1 MNSDIDIHSIVPKLI
16 CTFYTF
22 LSDKYLFI
30 LTEFRNEQIIAG
42 IGKFPKGELERMTRF
57 NLILMLIACMFMS
70 VGIVMAQEEE
80 AVETPMEDEV
90 TTETDDVPVGD
101 TMGGDATIKGEVIDT
116 TADQNPIPE
125 VTVSIVGSD
134 GQEFTATTDKDGK
147 YEKTGLQAG
156 RYTISYSKVG
166 YGDRVGKTKLV
177 AAGGEIFDRI
187 KMREKDNIYTF
198 FRKFGFVFYPLAICS
213 IVALTFIIE
222 RLFTFLR
229 SRSRIGT
236 EQFIASIA
244 DSLRK
249 ENIMEAV
256 STCEEAGG
264 PLANVLKAGLL
275 RYSQAQIEER
285 DITKEEIQESIEEA
299 SLLEIPEL
307 ERNLPVLGTVAVVSP
322 LFGLLGTVTGMITA
336 FTTIALEGT
345 GDPQQLAEG
354 ISQALLT
361 TAGGLTIAIPCLIFF
376 QLFDSWV
383 NRHMVEISQVSTE
396 IVNQLIVGEADA

>member
-1 MNSDIDIHSIVPKLI
+1 
-16 CTFYTF
+16 
-22 LSDKYLFI
+22 
-30 LTEFRNEQIIAG
+30 
-42 IGKFPKGELERMTRF
+42 MTRLS
-57 NLILMLIACMFMS
+57 LILMLVVCMFMS
-70 VGIVMAQEEE
+70 AGIVIMAQDEE
-80 AVETPMEDEV
+80 AAETPSVDAADAADAQEADM
-90 TTETDDVPVGD
+90 
-101 TMGGDATIKGEVIDT
+101 MGEGGTIRGEVVDT
-116 TADQNPIPE
+116 TGDRNPIPE
-125 VTVSIVGSD
+125 VTVEITNTTTGETSEVETNED
-134 GQEFTATTDKDGK
+134 GM
-147 YEKTGLQAG
+147 YEKTGLAAG
-156 RYTISYSKVG
+156 RYQMRYSKEG
-166 YGDRVGKTKLV
+166 YGNRTSRSKVLN
-177 AAGGEIFDRI
+177 AGSELSLPM
-187 KMREKDNIYTF
+187 KMSKKDNIITF
-198 FRKFGFVFYPLAICS
+198 FQKFGFVFYPLAICS
-213 IVALTFIIE
+213 VVALTFIIE
-222 RLFTFLR
+222 RLFTFVR

-285 DITKEEIQESIEEA
+285 DITKEEIQEAIEEA

-345 GDPQQLAEG
+345 GDPQQLAGG

-396 IVNQLIVGEADA
+396 IVNQLIVGETNA

>member
-1 MNSDIDIHSIVPKLI
+1 
-16 CTFYTF
+16 
-22 LSDKYLFI
+22 
-30 LTEFRNEQIIAG
+30 
-42 IGKFPKGELERMTRF
+42 MTRLS
-57 NLILMLIACMFMS
+57 LILMLVVCMFMS
-70 VGIVMAQEEE
+70 AGIVIMAQDEE
-80 AVETPMEDEV
+80 AAETPSVDAADAADAQEADM
-90 TTETDDVPVGD
+90 
-101 TMGGDATIKGEVIDT
+101 MGEGGTIRGEVVDT
-116 TADQNPIPE
+116 TADRTPIE
-125 VTVSIVGSD
+125 GVTVEIANVVTGDKFSV
-134 GQEFTATTDKDGK
+134 ETDEAGM
-147 YEKTGLQAG
+147 YEQAGLPAG
-156 RYTISYSKVG
+156 RYQMRYSREG
-166 YGDRVGKTKLV
+166 YGNRTSRTKVLS
-177 AAGGEIFDRI
+177 ANGELSVPM
-187 KMREKDNIYTF
+187 KMSEKDNIISF
-198 FRKFGFVFYPLAICS
+198 FQKFGFVFYPLAICS
-213 IVALTFIIE
+213 VVALTFIIE
-222 RLFTFLR
+222 RLFTFVR

-285 DITKEEIQESIEEA
+285 DITKEEIQEAIEEA

-345 GDPQQLAEG
+345 GDPQQLAGG

-396 IVNQLIVGEADA
+396 IVNQLIVGETNA

>member
-1 MNSDIDIHSIVPKLI
+1 MKR
-16 CTFYTF
+16 
-22 LSDKYLFI
+22 LS
-30 LTEFRNEQIIAG
+30 
-42 IGKFPKGELERMTRF
+42 
-57 NLILMLIACMFMS
+57 LILMLVACMFMS
-70 VGIVMAQEEE
+70 VGIVMAQDEE
-80 AVETPMEDEV
+80 ASEPADASAEDTEV
-90 TTETDDVPVGD
+90 LDDTIG
-101 TMGGDATIKGEVIDT
+101 TGATIRGDIIDT
-116 TADQNPIPE
+116 STDQNPIQGA
-125 VTVSIVGSD
+125 TVEITRNSD
-134 GQEFTATTDKDGK
+134 GQKFMATTNKEGA
-147 YEKTGLQAG
+147 YEKTGIPPG
-156 RYTISYSKVG
+156 RYTISVSKEG
-166 YGDRVGKTKLV
+166 YGDRVGKSKVV
-177 AAGGEIFDRI
+177 ASGGEVYDRI
-187 KMREKDNIYTF
+187 KMRKKDTIVSF
-198 FRKFGFVFYPLAICS
+198 FKKFGFVFYPLAICS
-213 IVALTFIIE
+213 VVALTFIIE
-222 RLFTFLR
+222 RLFTFVR

-285 DITKEEIQESIEEA
+285 DITKEEIQEAIEEA

-396 IVNQLIVGEADA
+396 IVNQLIVSDVNA

>member
-1 MNSDIDIHSIVPKLI
+1 MI
-16 CTFYTF
+16 
-22 LSDKYLFI
+22 
-30 LTEFRNEQIIAG
+30 
-42 IGKFPKGELERMTRF
+42 RF
-57 NLILMLIACMFMS
+57 SFVLMLIACVGMS
-70 VGIVMAQEEE
+70 VGLVFAQ
-80 AVETPMEDEV
+80 
-90 TTETDDVPVGD
+90 DDAGGSGGTVRGQILD
-101 TMGGDATIKGEVIDT
+101 TS
-116 TADQNPIPE
+116 TAQNPITE
-125 VTVSIVGSD
+125 VDVRIVAIG
-134 GQEFTATTDKDGK
+134 GEEYTATSDANGE
-147 YEKTGLQAG
+147 YEKSGIPAG
-156 RYTISYSKVG
+156 RYLLSIYKDG
-166 YGDRVGKTKLV
+166 YGPREGKPVSVINGGDHYIPLKMTK
-177 AAGGEIFDRI
+177 
-187 KMREKDNIYTF
+187 KDNIVTF
-198 FRKFGFVFYPLAICS
+198 FQKFGFVFWPLALCS
-213 IVALTFIIE
+213 ITALTFIIE
-222 RLFTFLR
+222 RLFTFVR

-285 DITKEEIQESIEEA
+285 DISKEEIQEAIEEA

-322 LFGLLGTVTGMITA
+322 LFGLLGTVTGMISA

-345 GDPQQLAEG
+345 GDPQQLAGG

-361 TAGGLTIAIPCLIFF
+361 TAAGLTVAIPCLIFF

-396 IVNQLIVGEADA
+396 IVNQLIVGESSGA

>member
-1 MNSDIDIHSIVPKLI
+1 
-16 CTFYTF
+16 
-22 LSDKYLFI
+22 
-30 LTEFRNEQIIAG
+30 
-42 IGKFPKGELERMTRF
+42 MTRLS
-57 NLILMLIACMFMS
+57 LILILLLVTCVAMP
-70 VGIVMAQEEE
+70 VGIVMAQEDAADAPSVDDAADAGME
-80 AVETPMEDEV
+80 AGADDAQDVEV
-90 TTETDDVPVGD
+90 VA
-101 TMGGDATIKGEVIDT
+101 GDATLKVRIVDT
-116 TADQNPIPE
+116 SVDQNPIKE
-125 VTVSIVGSD
+125 AQVVILDVKNEDHG
-134 GQEFTATTDKDGK
+134 GLTDENGD
-147 YEKTGLQAG
+147 YIKTGLAEG
-156 RYTISYSKVG
+156 RYTISVYKEG
-166 YGDRVGKTKLV
+166 YHEREGKTKVLGKDSE
-177 AAGGEIFDRI
+177 ASETI
-187 KMREKDNIYTF
+187 KMRKKDNIISF

-222 RLFTFLR
+222 RLFTFVR

-285 DITKEEIQESIEEA
+285 DITKEEIQEAIEEA

-322 LFGLLGTVTGMITA
+322 LFGLLGTVTGMINA

-396 IVNQLIVGEADA
+396 IINQLIVGEANA

>member
-1 MNSDIDIHSIVPKLI
+1 MKR
-16 CTFYTF
+16 
-22 LSDKYLFI
+22 LS
-30 LTEFRNEQIIAG
+30 
-42 IGKFPKGELERMTRF
+42 
-57 NLILMLIACMFMS
+57 LILMLIACMGMS
-70 VGIVMAQEEE
+70 FGIVIAQEEAPTEE
-80 AVETPMEDEV
+80 AGEAGEAGEVGETEI
-90 TTETDDVPVGD
+90 VGD
-101 TMGGDATIKGEVIDT
+101 VTGSGG
-116 TADQNPIPE
+116 
-125 VTVSIVGSD
+125 TV
-134 GQEFTATTDKDGK
+134 
-147 YEKTGLQAG
+147 
-156 RYTISYSKVG
+156 R
-166 YGDRVGKTKLV
+166 
-177 AAGGEIFDRI
+177 GEIFDTTPQRNPI
-187 KMREKDNIYTF
+187 EGVRVEIVGTDEQKFTATSDDTGTFEHSNIPAGRYLISIFRENYNERLGRAVTVVNDGDHYVQLKMTKKDTILSF
-198 FRKFGFVFYPLAICS
+198 FQKFGFVFWPLAICS
-213 IVALTFIIE
+213 VTALTFIIE
-222 RLFTFLR
+222 RLFTFVR

-244 DSLRK
+244 DSLRQ

-285 DITKEEIQESIEEA
+285 DITKEEIQEAIEEA

-322 LFGLLGTVTGMITA
+322 LFGLLGTVTGMINA

-345 GDPQQLAEG
+345 GDPQQLAGG

-396 IVNQLIVGEADA
+396 IVNQLVIGDANA

>member
-1 MNSDIDIHSIVPKLI
+1 
-16 CTFYTF
+16 
-22 LSDKYLFI
+22 
-30 LTEFRNEQIIAG
+30 
-42 IGKFPKGELERMTRF
+42 MTR
-57 NLILMLIACMFMS
+57 LSLVLMLVACMFMS
-70 VGIVMAQEEE
+70 AGIVMAQDEE
-80 AVETPMEDEV
+80 AAPEAPTPA
-90 TTETDDVPVGD
+90 DDVVGVD
-101 TMGGDATIKGEVIDT
+101 DAQDAEAIVSGATIRGTIIDT
-116 TADQNPIPE
+116 SADANPIE
-125 VTVSIVGSD
+125 GATVLIVGSD
-134 GQEFTATTDKDGK
+134 EQEYELTTDENGEYKQ
-147 YEKTGLQAG
+147 TGLPAG
-156 RYTISYSKVG
+156 RYTINVSKDGYSARYGKQKV
-166 YGDRVGKTKLV
+166 VGKDSEV
-177 AAGGEIFDRI
+177 VDRI
-187 KMREKDNIYTF
+187 KMRKKDTIVSF
-198 FRKFGFVFYPLAICS
+198 FQKFGFVFYPLAICS

-222 RLFTFLR
+222 RLFTFVR

-285 DITKEEIQESIEEA
+285 DITKEEIQEAIEEA

-322 LFGLLGTVTGMITA
+322 LFGLLGTVTGMINA

-396 IVNQLIVGEADA
+396 IVNQLIIGEADA

>member
-1 MNSDIDIHSIVPKLI
+1 
-16 CTFYTF
+16 
-22 LSDKYLFI
+22 
-30 LTEFRNEQIIAG
+30 
-42 IGKFPKGELERMTRF
+42 MTRLS
-57 NLILMLIACMFMS
+57 LILMLVACMFM
-70 VGIVMAQEEE
+70 VTGIVIAQEEE
-80 AVETPMEDEV
+80 PAEAPSVDAAE
-90 TTETDDVPVGD
+90 GD
-101 TMGGDATIKGEVIDT
+101 TEGEEVDSGIGGATVKGEIIDT
-116 TADQNPIPE
+116 SANQNPIQD
-125 VTVSIVGSD
+125 VTVKIVEAGSE
-134 GQEFTATTDKDGK
+134 QEYITTTD
-147 YEKTGLQAG
+147 ETGSFEQSGLPPG
-156 RYTISYSKVG
+156 RYTVSVAKEG
-166 YGDRVGKTKLV
+166 YGDRVGRSKVV
-177 AAGGEIFDRI
+177 AAGGEIFERI
-187 KMREKDNIYTF
+187 KMREKDNIISF
-198 FRKFGFVFYPLAICS
+198 FMKFGFVFYPLAICS

-222 RLFTFLR
+222 RLFTFVR

-285 DITKEEIQESIEEA
+285 DITKEEIQEAIEEA

-345 GDPQQLAEG
+345 GDPQQLAGG

-361 TAGGLTIAIPCLIFF
+361 TAGGLTVAIPCLIFF

-396 IVNQLIVGEADA
+396 IVNQLIVGDANA

>member
-1 MNSDIDIHSIVPKLI
+1 MEVL
-16 CTFYTF
+16 C
-22 LSDKYLFI
+22 DKVLV
-30 LTEFRNEQIIAG
+30 LQIKKEIYCR
-42 IGKFPKGELERMTRF
+42 IGKLPKGESVRMNRLS
-57 NLILMLIACMFMS
+57 LIFMLVACMFMS
-70 VGIVMAQEEE
+70 VGIVMAQEEATE
-80 AVETPMEDEV
+80 EVEVNEPSVGAEDASDA
-90 TTETDDVPVGD
+90 ETFGA
-101 TMGGDATIKGEVIDT
+101 GGTIKGEVVDT
-116 TADQNPIPE
+116 SADLNPIE
-125 VTVSIVGSD
+125 GVTVTIVRGID
-134 GQEFTATTDKDGK
+134 EQAFTATTDKDGA
-147 YEKTGLQAG
+147 YEKTGLEAG
-156 RYTISYSKVG
+156 RYTISYEKEG
-166 YGDRVGKTKLV
+166 YGKRVGKSKVL
-177 AAGGEIFDRI
+177 AAGGEIFDRT
-187 KMREKDNIYTF
+187 KMRKKDNIISF
-198 FRKFGFVFYPLAICS
+198 FQKFGFVFYPLAICS
-213 IVALTFIIE
+213 VVALTFIIE
-222 RLFTFLR
+222 RLFTFVR

-285 DITKEEIQESIEEA
+285 DITKEEIQEAIEEA

-396 IVNQLIVGEADA
+396 IVNQLIVGDANA

>member
-1 MNSDIDIHSIVPKLI
+1 MKR
-16 CTFYTF
+16 
-22 LSDKYLFI
+22 LS
-30 LTEFRNEQIIAG
+30 
-42 IGKFPKGELERMTRF
+42 
-57 NLILMLIACMFMS
+57 LILMLVACMFMS
-70 VGIVMAQEEE
+70 VGIVMAQDTGAEE
-80 AVETPMEDEV
+80 ALD
-90 TTETDDVPVGD
+90 D
-101 TMGGDATIKGEVIDT
+101 TMGAGATIRGDIVDT
-116 TADQNPIPE
+116 TADVSPIE
-125 VTVSIVGSD
+125 GVTVEITRNSD
-134 GQEFTATTDKDGK
+134 GQQFEAITNEEGA
-147 YEKTGLQAG
+147 YEQIGIPPG
-156 RYTISYSKVG
+156 RYTISVSKEG
-166 YGDRVGKTKLV
+166 YGDRVGKSKVV
-177 AAGGEIFDRI
+177 AEGQEVYERI
-187 KMREKDNIYTF
+187 KMRKKDTIVSF
-198 FRKFGFVFYPLAICS
+198 FKKFGFVFYPLAICS
-213 IVALTFIIE
+213 VVALTFIIE
-222 RLFTFLR
+222 RLFTFVR

-285 DITKEEIQESIEEA
+285 DITKEEIQEAIEEA

-396 IVNQLIVGEADA
+396 IINQLIVSDVNA

>member
-1 MNSDIDIHSIVPKLI
+1 MI
-16 CTFYTF
+16 
-22 LSDKYLFI
+22 
-30 LTEFRNEQIIAG
+30 
-42 IGKFPKGELERMTRF
+42 RF
-57 NLILMLIACMFMS
+57 SFVLLLIACVGMS
-70 VGIVMAQEEE
+70 VGLVFAQ
-80 AVETPMEDEV
+80 
-90 TTETDDVPVGD
+90 DDAGGSGGTVRGQILD
-101 TMGGDATIKGEVIDT
+101 TS
-116 TADQNPIPE
+116 TAQNPIDA
-125 VTVSIVGSD
+125 VDVRIVAIG
-134 GQEFTATTDKDGK
+134 GEEYTATSDANGE
-147 YEKTGLQAG
+147 YEKSGIPAG
-156 RYTISYSKVG
+156 RYLLSIYKDG
-166 YGDRVGKTKLV
+166 YGPREGKPVSVINGGDHYIPLKMTK
-177 AAGGEIFDRI
+177 
-187 KMREKDNIYTF
+187 KDNIVTF
-198 FRKFGFVFYPLAICS
+198 FQKFGFVFWPLALCS
-213 IVALTFIIE
+213 ITALTFIIE
-222 RLFTFLR
+222 RLFTFVR

-285 DITKEEIQESIEEA
+285 DISKEEIQEAIEEA

-322 LFGLLGTVTGMITA
+322 LFGLLGTVTGMISA

-345 GDPQQLAEG
+345 GDPQQLAGG

-361 TAGGLTIAIPCLIFF
+361 TAAGLTVAIPCLIFF

-396 IVNQLIVGEADA
+396 IVNQLIVGESSGA

>member
-1 MNSDIDIHSIVPKLI
+1 
-16 CTFYTF
+16 
-22 LSDKYLFI
+22 
-30 LTEFRNEQIIAG
+30 
-42 IGKFPKGELERMTRF
+42 MTRLS
-57 NLILMLIACMFMS
+57 LILMFVACMFMS
-70 VGIVMAQEEE
+70 VGIVMAQDEE
-80 AVETPMEDEV
+80 AAETPDV
-90 TTETDDVPVGD
+90 DTADAQDTEMVGN
-101 TMGGDATIKGEVIDT
+101 GATIKGEVIDT
-116 TADQNPIPE
+116 STEQKPIEGVTVTIVSSGDDQNY
-125 VTVSIVGSD
+125 TV
-134 GQEFTATTDKDGK
+134 TTDKDGY
-147 YEKTGLQAG
+147 YEKTGLPPG
-156 RYTISYSKVG
+156 RYTISVSKDG
-166 YGDRVGKTKLV
+166 YGDRIGKSKVV
-177 AAGGEIFDRI
+177 AAGGEIYDRI
-187 KMREKDNIYTF
+187 KMREKDNIVSF
-198 FRKFGFVFYPLAICS
+198 FQKFGFVFYPLAICS
-213 IVALTFIIE
+213 VVALTFIIE
-222 RLFTFLR
+222 RLFTFVR

-285 DITKEEIQESIEEA
+285 DITKEEIQEAIEEA

-345 GDPQQLAEG
+345 GDPQQLAGG

>member
-1 MNSDIDIHSIVPKLI
+1 MKR
-16 CTFYTF
+16 
-22 LSDKYLFI
+22 LS
-30 LTEFRNEQIIAG
+30 
-42 IGKFPKGELERMTRF
+42 
-57 NLILMLIACMFMS
+57 LILMLVACMFMS
-70 VGIVMAQEEE
+70 VGIAMAQDEE
-80 AVETPMEDEV
+80 ASEPADAGAEDGEIL
-90 TTETDDVPVGD
+90 DD
-101 TMGGDATIKGEVIDT
+101 TMGTGATVKGDIIDT
-116 TADQNPIPE
+116 TADQNPIQD
-125 VTVSIVGSD
+125 VTVEITRNSD
-134 GQEFTATTDKDGK
+134 GQKFMAKTNEAGS
-147 YEKTGLQAG
+147 YERAGIPPG
-156 RYTISYSKVG
+156 RYTISVFKEG
-166 YGDRVGKTKLV
+166 YGNRVGKSKVV
-177 AAGGEIFDRI
+177 AAGQEIYERI
-187 KMREKDNIYTF
+187 KMREKDNIVSF
-198 FRKFGFVFYPLAICS
+198 FKKFGFVFYPLAICS
-213 IVALTFIIE
+213 VVALTFIIE
-222 RLFTFLR
+222 RLFTFVR

-285 DITKEEIQESIEEA
+285 DITKEEIQEAIEEA

-396 IVNQLIVGEADA
+396 IVNQLIISDVNA

>member
-1 MNSDIDIHSIVPKLI
+1 
-16 CTFYTF
+16 
-22 LSDKYLFI
+22 
-30 LTEFRNEQIIAG
+30 
-42 IGKFPKGELERMTRF
+42 MTR
-57 NLILMLIACMFMS
+57 LSLVLMLVACLSMS
-70 VGIVMAQEEE
+70 AGVVFAQDGGTVRGQIV
-80 AVETPMEDEV
+80 
-90 TTETDDVPVGD
+90 
-101 TMGGDATIKGEVIDT
+101 DT
-116 TADQNPIPE
+116 TTAQNPIESVE
-125 VTVSIVGSD
+125 VKIVAQG
-134 GQEFTATTDKDGK
+134 GEEFTATTDANGD
-147 YEKTGLQAG
+147 YERSGVPAG
-156 RYTISYSKVG
+156 RYLISIYREG
-166 YGDRVGKTKLV
+166 YGDRLGKPVTVVNGGDHYVPLKMTK
-177 AAGGEIFDRI
+177 
-187 KMREKDNIYTF
+187 KDNIVTF
-198 FRKFGFVFYPLAICS
+198 FQKFGFVFWPLALCS
-213 IVALTFIIE
+213 ITALTFIIE
-222 RLFTFLR
+222 RLFTFVR

-285 DITKEEIQESIEEA
+285 DISKEEIQEAIEEA

-322 LFGLLGTVTGMITA
+322 LFGLLGTVTGMISA

-345 GDPQQLAEG
+345 GDPQQLAGG

-361 TAGGLTIAIPCLIFF
+361 TAAGLTVAIPCLIFF

-396 IVNQLIVGEADA
+396 IVNQLIVGEASDA

>member
-1 MNSDIDIHSIVPKLI
+1 
-16 CTFYTF
+16 
-22 LSDKYLFI
+22 
-30 LTEFRNEQIIAG
+30 
-42 IGKFPKGELERMTRF
+42 MTRF
-57 NLILMLIACMFMS
+57 SLIMMLIACMFMS

-80 AVETPMEDEV
+80 AADETPMGDDSAVEGDDSTIVDE
-90 TTETDDVPVGD
+90 TL
-101 TMGGDATIKGEVIDT
+101 GDATITGKVIDT
-116 TADQNPIPE
+116 TADQNPIE
-125 VTVSIVGSD
+125 DVTVSIVGSD
-134 GQEFTATTDKDGK
+134 GQTFTTTTDDNGE
-147 YEKTGLQAG
+147 YRETGLAAG
-156 RYTISYSKVG
+156 RYTISYKKEG

-177 AAGGEIFDRI
+177 AAGGEIHDRI

>member
-1 MNSDIDIHSIVPKLI
+1 MIR
-16 CTFYTF
+16 
-22 LSDKYLFI
+22 LS
-30 LTEFRNEQIIAG
+30 
-42 IGKFPKGELERMTRF
+42 
-57 NLILMLIACMFMS
+57 LILMLVACMFMS
-70 VGIVMAQEEE
+70 VGIVMAQDEE
-80 AVETPMEDEV
+80 AADTPSVDAADAQ
-90 TTETDDVPVGD
+90 ETDTVD
-101 TMGGDATIKGEVIDT
+101 GGATISGEVVDT
-116 TADQNPIPE
+116 TGDRNPIE
-125 VTVSIVGSD
+125 GVTVTILNTGTN
-134 GQEFTATTDKDGK
+134 QKFTAETDEDGR
-147 YEKTGLQAG
+147 YEKTGLPAG
-156 RYTISYSKVG
+156 RYTMTYAKEGYGNRVGRSKV
-166 YGDRVGKTKLV
+166 LSP
-177 AAGGEIFDRI
+177 GGELNIPM
-187 KMREKDNIYTF
+187 KMSKKDTIVSF
-198 FRKFGFVFYPLAICS
+198 FKKFGFVFYPLAICS
-213 IVALTFIIE
+213 VVALTFIIE
-222 RLFTFLR
+222 RLFTFVR

-285 DITKEEIQESIEEA
+285 DITKEEIQEAIEEA

-345 GDPQQLAEG
+345 GDPQQLAGG

-396 IVNQLIVGEADA
+396 IVNQLIVGEANA

>member
-1 MNSDIDIHSIVPKLI
+1 MKR
-16 CTFYTF
+16 
-22 LSDKYLFI
+22 LS
-30 LTEFRNEQIIAG
+30 
-42 IGKFPKGELERMTRF
+42 
-57 NLILMLIACMFMS
+57 LILMLVACMFMS
-70 VGIVMAQEEE
+70 VGIVMAQDEE
-80 AVETPMEDEV
+80 ASEPADAGAEDTEV
-90 TTETDDVPVGD
+90 LDDTIG
-101 TMGGDATIKGEVIDT
+101 TGATIRGDIIDT
-116 TADQNPIPE
+116 STDQNPIQDA
-125 VTVSIVGSD
+125 TVEITRNSD
-134 GQEFTATTDKDGK
+134 GQQFEAITNEEGA
-147 YEKTGLQAG
+147 YEQIGIPPG
-156 RYTISYSKVG
+156 RYTISVFKEG
-166 YGDRVGKTKLV
+166 YGNRVGKSKVV
-177 AAGGEIFDRI
+177 AEGQEVYERI
-187 KMREKDNIYTF
+187 KMREKDTIVSF
-198 FRKFGFVFYPLAICS
+198 FKKFGFVFYPLAICS
-213 IVALTFIIE
+213 VVALTFIIE
-222 RLFTFLR
+222 RLFTFVR

-285 DITKEEIQESIEEA
+285 DITKEEIQEAIEEA

-396 IVNQLIVGEADA
+396 IVNQLIVSDVNA

>member
-1 MNSDIDIHSIVPKLI
+1 MKS
-16 CTFYTF
+16 
-22 LSDKYLFI
+22 LS
-30 LTEFRNEQIIAG
+30 
-42 IGKFPKGELERMTRF
+42 
-57 NLILMLIACMFMS
+57 LILMLVACMFMS
-70 VGIVMAQEEE
+70 VGIVMAQDEE
-80 AVETPMEDEV
+80 ASESADAGAEDGEGEV
-90 TTETDDVPVGD
+90 LDD
-101 TMGGDATIKGEVIDT
+101 TMGAGATIRGDIVDT
-116 TADQNPIPE
+116 TADQNPIE
-125 VTVSIVGSD
+125 DAIVEITRNSD
-134 GQEFTATTDKDGK
+134 GQTFTATTDKDGV
-147 YEKTGLQAG
+147 YEKTGIPPG
-156 RYTISYSKVG
+156 RYTISVSKEG
-166 YGDRVGKTKLV
+166 YGKRVGKSKVV
-177 AAGGEIFDRI
+177 APGGEIYDRI
-187 KMREKDNIYTF
+187 KMREKDNIVSF
-198 FRKFGFVFYPLAICS
+198 FKKFGFVFYPLAICS
-213 IVALTFIIE
+213 VVALTFIIE
-222 RLFTFLR
+222 RLFTFVR

-285 DITKEEIQESIEEA
+285 DITKEEIQEAIEEA

-396 IVNQLIVGEADA
+396 IVNQLIISDVNA

>member
-1 MNSDIDIHSIVPKLI
+1 
-16 CTFYTF
+16 
-22 LSDKYLFI
+22 
-30 LTEFRNEQIIAG
+30 
-42 IGKFPKGELERMTRF
+42 MTRF
-57 NLILMLIACMFMS
+57 SLILMLIACMFMS

-80 AVETPMEDEV
+80 AADETPMVDET
-90 TTETDDVPVGD
+90 TTETDDSATVDD

-116 TADQNPIPE
+116 TTDQNPIE
-125 VTVSIVGSD
+125 GVTVTIVGSD
-134 GQEFTATTDKDGK
+134 GQEYPAETDKDGK

-156 RYTISYSKVG
+156 RYTISYSKDG

-187 KMREKDNIYTF
+187 KMRERDNIYTF